1 MKWRIKPWRARSQPE
16 RFDAY
21 VRWSLYPLAALP
33 PVFYAFQLA
42 TGDAA
47 PVWPAGVALLPYVAQ
62 TVLNLI
68 MLRRTLDGGRV
79 SRRLAVG
86 QLLCG
91 AAALIVLGQTPP
103 PPEPVFMLGPTVFA
117 AQLLVIV
124 GAAAS
129 WVPALRPRAVLLLG
143 LVCVVVMVAVQLPH
157 GAPAAVT
164 AGFGGMVSVVI
175 WLSVY
180 ATSAW
185 MLRVVRE
192 LDRARGTAA
201 RLAVAEERLRF
212 SRDVHDVFGRV
223 LSAVA
228 IKSELAAELTGRRPD
243 DAAATML
250 EVRQLAQDSL
260 AEVRAVAAGYR
271 QADLGQELRGA
282 RALLDSAGISC
293 AVLGE
298 DLELP
303 DGIATAF
310 GWAVREAVTNVIR
323 HSAATECTISI
334 TRARTWSRLEVINNG
349 VDADPGDTG
358 SGLLGLAER
367 LEPLGGVVER
377 RRSGA
382 TFTLLVTLR
391 HTTREVP

>member
-1 MKWRIKPWRARSQPE
+1 MKWRIKPWRERSQPE

-21 VRWSLYPLAALP
+21 IRWSLYPLSALP
-33 PVFYAFQLA
+33 PLFYAFQRA

-47 PVWPAGVALLPYVAQ
+47 AWPAWAVLLPYTAQ

-68 MLRRTLDGGRV
+68 MLRRTLADGRI
-79 SRRLAVG
+79 SRPLVAG
-86 QLLCG
+86 QVLCG
-91 AAALIVLGQTPP
+91 AATLIVLGLVRAPVVLD
-103 PPEPVFMLGPTVFA
+103 PEVFA
-117 AQLLVIV
+117 AQLLVIA
-124 GAAAS
+124 GAGAS
-129 WVPALRPRAVLLLG
+129 WVPALQRRSIVLVGVGCAVT
-143 LVCVVVMVAVQLPH
+143 MIAVQLPY
-157 GAPAAVT
+157 GAAAAAV
-164 AGFGGMVSVVI
+164 AAFGAIVCLTV
-175 WLSVY
+175 WLGVY
-180 ATSAW
+180 ASSAW

-223 LSAVA
+223 LAAVA
-228 IKSELAAELTGRRPD
+228 VKSELAAELTGRRPD

-282 RALLDSAGISC
+282 RALLDSAGIAC

-298 DLELP
+298 NLELP
-303 DGIATAF
+303 DQQATAF

-334 TRARTWSRLEVINNG
+334 IRANAWARLEVINNG

-382 TFTLLVTLR
+382 TFTLLVTLP
-391 HTTREVP
+391 TKDDVP

>member
-1 MKWRIKPWRARSQPE
+1 MRWPIKPWRERSQPE

-21 VRWSLYPLAALP
+21 MRWSLYPLSALP
-33 PVFYAFQLA
+33 PLFYAAQLA
-42 TGDAA
+42 TGD
-47 PVWPAGVALLPYVAQ
+47 PIGWPAWAALLPHVAE

-68 MLRRTLDGGRV
+68 MLRRTLAGDRILPP
-79 SRRLAVG
+79 LAAAQV
-86 QLLCG
+86 LCG
-91 AAALIVLGQTPP
+91 VAALILLGLTWAPDRP
-103 PPEPVFMLGPTVFA
+103 GLLFDPMIFA
-117 AQLLVIV
+117 AQLLVIA
-124 GAAAS
+124 GPPAS
-129 WVPALRPRAVLLLG
+129 WVPVLRPRSILLMGLG
-143 LVCVVVMVAVQLPH
+143 CVVIMIGVRLPY
-157 GAPAAVT
+157 GGPAAVVG
-164 AGFGGMVSVVI
+164 GFGAVVSLPL
-175 WLSVY
+175 WLGVY
-180 ATSAW
+180 GSSAW
-185 MLRVVRE
+185 MIRVVRE

-223 LSAVA
+223 LATVAV
-228 IKSELAAELTGRRPD
+228 KSELAAELTGRRPD
-243 DAAATML
+243 DATATML
-250 EVRQLAQDSL
+250 EVRQLAQNSL

-303 DGIATAF
+303 DQAATAF

-323 HSAATECTISI
+323 HSAATQCTISI
-334 TRARTWSRLEVINNG
+334 TRASAWSRLEVINNG

-382 TFTLLVTLR
+382 TFTLLVTLP
-391 HTTREVP
+391 TKEVS

>member
-1 MKWRIKPWRARSQPE
+1 MRWRIKPWRERSQPE

-21 VRWSLYPLAALP
+21 MRWSLYPLSALP
-33 PVFYAFQLA
+33 PFIYAFQLA
-42 TGDAA
+42 AGRG
-47 PVWPAGVALLPYVAQ
+47 PVDWLAWAALLPYVTQ

-68 MLRRTLDGGRV
+68 MLRRTLAGDRI
-79 SRRLAVG
+79 RRPLAVA
-86 QLLCG
+86 QILCG
-91 AAALIVLGQTPP
+91 AAVLI
-103 PPEPVFMLGPTVFA
+103 MLGLTRAPAESLFLSPSVFG
-117 AQLLVIV
+117 QLLVITGV
-124 GAAAS
+124 AAS
-129 WVPALRPRAVLLLG
+129 WVPVLRPRTVALVGAGCVVIMIGLQLPYGPVAAVLVSFG
-143 LVCVVVMVAVQLPH
+143 ALVW
-157 GAPAAVT
+157 
-164 AGFGGMVSVVI
+164 VI
-175 WLSVY
+175 MWLSVY
-180 ATSAW
+180 ASSAW

-223 LSAVA
+223 LAAVA
-228 IKSELAAELTGRRPD
+228 VKSELAAQLTGRRPD
-243 DAAATML
+243 DAATTML

-282 RALLDSAGISC
+282 RALLDSAGIAC

-303 DGIATAF
+303 DQQATAF

-334 TRARTWSRLEVINNG
+334 TKARAWARLEVINNG
-349 VDADPGDTG
+349 VEADPGETG

-367 LEPLGGVVER
+367 LEPLGGVVEQ

-382 TFTLLVTLR
+382 TFTLLVTLP
-391 HTTREVP
+391 TKDDVP